1 MGGWEVTHCC
11 FIYCFQSIQKELYL
25 SSTPLN
31 KILNDLNVALKL
43 SAEALLLLLMKKFR
57 IPSFV
62 LG

>member
-1 MGGWEVTHCC
+1 VAGKLPIVVLLYCSP
-11 FIYCFQSIQKELYL
+11 IYTKRTLYP

-62 LG
+62 LV